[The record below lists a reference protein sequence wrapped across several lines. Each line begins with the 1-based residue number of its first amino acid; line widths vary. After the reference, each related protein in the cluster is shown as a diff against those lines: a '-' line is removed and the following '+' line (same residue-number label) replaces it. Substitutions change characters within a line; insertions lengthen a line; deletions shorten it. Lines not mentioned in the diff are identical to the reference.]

1 MKKRNLLSLS
11 ALVLSLGLVVTSCA
25 GTPGAEGKP
34 GAEGPQGPQGPQ
46 GEPGEPGKTYI
57 DLLQETGTG
66 KVKELLHK
74 INLLLKQEKMKQ
86 LHLHLNQLVAK
97 T

>member
-57 DLLQETGTG
+57 DLL
-66 KVKELLHK
+66 
-74 INLLLKQEKMKQ
+74 LKQEKMKQ